1 MPKGVEEGIV
11 KGIYPLKPHETQQG
25 QHKIQLFGSASI
37 LRETLRAQEILA
49 AEYNISADVWSVTSY
64 KELRRDALETE
75 RWNML
80 HPTRRQK
87 KPYIV
92 KVLEKTDG
100 PIVAASDY
108 MKSLPEMIRPWVPED
123 MTVLGTDGF
132 GRSDTRQALR
142 RHFEVDAECI
152 AVAALYALA
161 KQGKIKREQVATAID
176 ELGIDPAK
184 VDPVS
189 AGPVTTYY

>member
-1 MPKGVEEGIV
+1 
-11 KGIYPLKPHETQQG
+11 
-25 QHKIQLFGSASI
+25 
-37 LRETLRAQEILA
+37 
-49 AEYNISADVWSVTSY
+49 
-64 KELRRDALETE
+64 
-75 RWNML
+75 ML

-161 KQGKIKREQVATAID
+161 KQGKIKREQVDIAIE
-176 ELGIDPAK
+176 ELGINPEK
-184 VDPVS
+184 IDPVS